1 MYQPYQVLRASGPE
15 GMTPAEQRAADEQL
29 GRIAAGLSRS
39 WRHGAERVRALADL
53 LVLAVYPSAF
63 FRKLNLETLR
73 GQAPARPA
81 CPQAVPET
89 VAKTGFGIISQPRR

>member
-1 MYQPYQVLRASGPE
+1 MYLPYQVLRALAPE
-15 GMTPAEQRAADEQL
+15 GMTPADQRAADEQL

-39 WRHGAERVRALADL
+39 WRHGAERAHALADL

-63 FRKLNLETLR
+63 FRKLRLGTPR
-73 GQAPARPA
+73 GQATARPA

-89 VAKTGFGIISQPRR
+89 VAKPVIGITSQLRR